1 MADYLTEC
9 IASDC
14 FRLGHWAAVR
24 KAKNAGLALPL
35 AMIGLKKAF
44 AQGYRISKK

>member
-1 MADYLTEC
+1 MTEYLTDC

-24 KAKNAGLALPL
+24 KAKNAGLAMPL
-35 AMIGLKKAF
+35 AMIGLQKAF
-44 AQGYRISKK
+44 AQGYRIPRR

>member
-1 MADYLTEC
+1 MTDYLTDC
-9 IASDC
+9 IASEC

-24 KAKNAGLALPL
+24 KAKNAGLALPI

-44 AQGYRISKK
+44 AQGYRIHPK